1 MEQLPYLGTRC
12 ALDGAGELSIFSWI
26 KCGIPDLIHKTWRY
40 WKRLNKNEQELNG
53 VKPALLSWKHQVAHS
68 PCTVIL
74 PSVLALPAELVAKH
88 MYCPESSAVMLSK
101 MSVQEPS
108 GSSMMMWWGST
119 STARPSVCETDGW
132 ITLLLRRHQEGKH
145 LRFGSL
151 PLYQVTCGLG
161 APVTLQASFTVWPS
175 SAVQSVNTASK
186 SGGPVIKVK
195 CSILGIGFIFI
206 VLF

>member
-1 MEQLPYLGTRC
+1 MNPPDILGHFDSLFKHGNNINVSVNDATTLSWDSVHSGWCRWTEHLLLDKVWHSGSYSQNVEVLQEVDKKWAGIKWSETSFTNLEHL
-12 ALDGAGELSIFSWI
+12 ALD
-26 KCGIPDLIHKTWRY
+26 
-40 WKRLNKNEQELNG
+40 
-53 VKPALLSWKHQVAHS
+53 QVAHS

-108 GSSMMMWWGST
+108 GSSMMMWWGSA

-145 LRFGSL
+145 QRFGSL

-161 APVTLQASFTVWPS
+161 APVTLQASFTVCPS
-175 SAVQSVNTASK
+175 CAV
-186 SGGPVIKVK
+186 
-195 CSILGIGFIFI
+195 
-206 VLF
+206 

>member
-12 ALDGAGELSIFSWI
+12 ALNGAGELSIFSWI

-40 WKRLNKNEQELNG
+40 CKRLNKNEQELNG

-108 GSSMMMWWGST
+108 GSSMMM
-119 STARPSVCETDGW
+119 
-132 ITLLLRRHQEGKH
+132 
-145 LRFGSL
+145 
-151 PLYQVTCGLG
+151 
-161 APVTLQASFTVWPS
+161 
-175 SAVQSVNTASK
+175 
-186 SGGPVIKVK
+186 
-195 CSILGIGFIFI
+195 
-206 VLF
+206 

>member
-12 ALDGAGELSIFSWI
+12 ALNGAGELGIFSWI

-40 WKRLNKNEQELNG
+40 CKRLNKNEQELNG

-108 GSSMMMWWGST
+108 GSSMMM
-119 STARPSVCETDGW
+119 
-132 ITLLLRRHQEGKH
+132 
-145 LRFGSL
+145 
-151 PLYQVTCGLG
+151 
-161 APVTLQASFTVWPS
+161 
-175 SAVQSVNTASK
+175 
-186 SGGPVIKVK
+186 
-195 CSILGIGFIFI
+195 
-206 VLF
+206 